1 MNANETKP
9 SPQYEPTVVQRGL
22 AAIAAMGAVLALAAP
37 AQAADKLKV
46 GMLSTLS
53 GPGAG
58 LGVDIRDGF
67 ALAVQQG
74 GGKLGGLPVEVLT
87 ADDQQNPEVAK
98 QSAERLL
105 KRDKVDVMTGIV
117 FSNVM
122 LAVGPSVFAA
132 QVPYVSANAGPSQY
146 AGEQCNRYFFN
157 VAWQNDNLHEAV
169 GKTVMDKGFKKV
181 VVLAPNYPAGKDAVA
196 GFKRY
201 YKGTVADEIYTK
213 LGQLDYAAELAQ
225 ARAAKPDAMYI
236 FLPGGMG
243 INFIKQFV
251 GAGLSKDVTLFGPG
265 FSADEDVIKAVG
277 EPMLGMFN
285 SSHWA
290 HDLDNP
296 VNKRFVADFVKAYG
310 RLPSLY
316 ASQGY
321 DAALLIG
328 AAVRDVKGKVEDRP
342 AMLKALKAAK
352 FESVRGAF
360 RFNHNQYPVQDYYL
374 RVITKDPQGRVTNR
388 TLGRIFEQHADAYA
402 PLCKMK

>member
-1 MNANETKP
+1 MTMKRSMMSTA
-9 SPQYEPTVVQRGL
+9 L
-22 AAIAAMGAVLALAAP
+22 VLTAGVALASGAM
-37 AQAADKLKV
+37 AADKVKV

-67 ALAVQQG
+67 NLALKHS
-74 GGKLGGLPVEVLT
+74 GGKFGGLPVELVI

-98 QSAERLL
+98 QTSDRLI
-105 KRDKVDVMTGIV
+105 KRDRVDLMTGIV
-117 FSNVM
+117 FSNIM
-122 LAVGPSVFAA
+122 LAVGPSVFESKT
-132 QVPYVSANAGPSQY
+132 PYISANAGPSQY
-146 AGEQCNRYFFN
+146 AGDQCNPYFFN

-169 GKTVMDKGFKKV
+169 GKTVLDKGFKKV
-181 VVLAPNYPAGKDAVA
+181 VLLAPNYPAGKDALV
-196 GFKRY
+196 GFKRF
-201 YKGTVADEIYTK
+201 YKGDKAVVADEIYTK

-225 ARAAKPDAMYI
+225 VRAAKPDAMYI

-251 GAGLSKDVTLFGPG
+251 GAGLSKDITLFGPG

-290 HDLDNP
+290 HDMDNAA
-296 VNKRFVADFVKAYG
+296 NKKFVADFQKDYG

-321 DAALLIG
+321 DAALLMD
-328 AAVRDVKGKVEDRP
+328 AAVRDVKGKIEDKP
-342 AMLKALKAAK
+342 ALLKALKAAK
-352 FESVRGAF
+352 FNSVRGSF
-360 RFNHNQYPVQDYYL
+360 KFNNNQYPVQDYYL
-374 RVITKDPQGRVTNR
+374 RIIGKDAQGRVTNK
-388 TLGRIFEQHADAYA
+388 TLGKIFENHADAYA
-402 PLCKMK
+402 ASCKMK

>member
-1 MNANETKP
+1 MKQKNYVLSA
-9 SPQYEPTVVQRGL
+9 VVMMGL
-22 AAIAAMGAVLALAAP
+22 AAAGSSSW
-37 AQAADKLKV
+37 AADKVKI

-67 ALAVQQG
+67 NLAVKHA
-74 GGKLGGLPVEVLT
+74 GGKFGGLPVEVIT
-87 ADDQQNPEVAK
+87 ADDQQNPDVAK
-98 QSAERLL
+98 QTSERLL
-105 KRDKVDVMTGIV
+105 KRDKVDFMTGIV
-117 FSNVM
+117 FSNIM
-122 LAVGPSVFAA
+122 LAVGPSVFDSKT
-132 QVPYVSANAGPSQY
+132 PYISANAGPSQY
-146 AGEQCNRYFFN
+146 AGEQCNPYFFN

-181 VVLAPNYPAGKDAVA
+181 VVLAPNYPAGKDAIT
-196 GFKRY
+196 GFKRF
-201 YKGTVADEIYTK
+201 YKGAVADEIYTK
-213 LGQLDYAAELAQ
+213 LGQLDYSAELAQ

-290 HDLDNP
+290 HDMDNP
-296 VNKRFVADFVKAYG
+296 ANKKFVADFVKDYG

-321 DAALLIG
+321 DAALSIA
-328 AAVRDVKGKVEDRP
+328 AAVRDVKGKIEDKD
-342 AMLKALKAAK
+342 AVLKALKAAK
-352 FESVRGAF
+352 FDSVRGPF
-360 RFNHNQYPVQDYYL
+360 KYNNNQYPVQDYYL
-374 RVITKDPQGRVTNR
+374 RVITKDTQGRVTNK
-388 TLGRIFEQHADAYA
+388 TLGKIFSNHADAYA
-402 PLCKMK
+402 ASCKMK